1 MGKKGKR
8 ESESEVYKKR
18 KETGCCSVLG
28 ITLGS
33 ADKGTVQHHLLI
45 LVAACILMKFVVV
58 FFTTAIFHSFIDY
71 FDIGTYFNHT
81 LPLLQGQIPYLDYQI
96 EYPVL
101 ALLPI
106 LIALIP
112 AILTNNVLLF
122 ILSFQFLMLL
132 CDIVTT
138 VCVYL
143 IALKIWDE
151 KRAFLSAG
159 LYVTSFSASY
169 FVITKYDAFPTCLLM
184 LALLFT
190 LYGMKMKGYL
200 CSGLGFFAKIYPAVA
215 IPFFVLHNS
224 KNTSLKEEIISAL
237 KIIIP
242 LCAILFIPF
251 ILLRPDVIKT
261 YLFTTGSSA
270 AVYANTLT
278 YAVYAYIVDIGHLG
292 ITIEACSIVMY
303 FIMGIIGIALLWSAY
318 RDPEK
323 RPVTLIKLIAC
334 TLITAVLF
342 TKFHSP
348 QYIVWYTPL
357 LALLAADDLITI
369 ILFYFYQALAYIEF
383 PLMFGSFYTNLEYTA
398 PAGSATWYGTLFF
411 FTAEFSVFILLTL
424 LVLRPQYGYM
434 EAGKN
439 ILGIQKTNK

>member
-1 MGKKGKR
+1 MGKKGR
-8 ESESEVYKKR
+8 RASESEVYKKR
-18 KETGCCSVLG
+18 EGTGSCSVFG
-28 ITLGS
+28 ITLDS
-33 ADKGTVQHHLLI
+33 ADRGTIQRHLLI
-45 LVAACILMKFVVV
+45 LVAACILMKFVIV
-58 FFTTAIFHSFIDY
+58 FLTTAVFHSFIDY

-81 LPLLQGQIPYLDYQI
+81 LPLLQGQIPYIDYQI

-106 LIALIP
+106 LIALVP
-112 AILTNNVLLF
+112 ALLTNNVLLF
-122 ILSFQFLMLL
+122 VLSFQFLMLL

-159 LYVTSFSASY
+159 LYVTSFSAAY

-190 LYGMKMKGYL
+190 LYGMKMNGYL

-242 LCAILFIPF
+242 LCAVLFIPF
-251 ILLRPDVIKT
+251 ILFRPEVIKT

-270 AVYANTLT
+270 GVYANTLT
-278 YAVYAYIVDIGHLG
+278 YTVYGYLVGIGHLG
-292 ITIEACSIVMY
+292 ITIDACSVVMY
-303 FIMGIIGIALLWSAY
+303 LIMGIIGIVLFWSAY

-369 ILFYFYQALAYIEF
+369 ILFYVYQALAYIEF

-398 PAGSATWYGTLFF
+398 LVGSATWYGTLFF
-411 FTAEFSVFILLTL
+411 FTAEFAVFILLTL
-424 LVLRPQYGYM
+424 LVLRPKYGYL

-439 ILGIQKTNK
+439 ILGMQKTNE

>member
-1 MGKKGKR
+1 MGKKNKR
-8 ESESEVYKKR
+8 ASESEVYEQR
-18 KETGCCSVLG
+18 KETESGSILG
-28 ITLGS
+28 ITLGT
-33 ADKGTVQHHLLI
+33 ANQWTVQRHLLL
-45 LVAACILMKFVVV
+45 LVVTCILMKFVVM
-58 FFTTAIFHSFIDY
+58 FFTTAVFHSFIDY

-81 LPLLQGQIPYLDYQI
+81 VPLLQGQIPYIDYQI

-106 LIALIP
+106 LIALVP
-112 AILTNNVLLF
+112 ALMTNNVMLF

-159 LYVTSFSASY
+159 LYVTSFSTAY

-200 CSGLGFFAKIYPAVA
+200 FSGLGFFAKIYPAVA
-215 IPFFVLHNS
+215 LPFFVLHNS
-224 KNTSLKEEIISAL
+224 KNTPLKEEIINAL
-237 KIIIP
+237 KIIVP
-242 LCAILFIPF
+242 LFAVLFIPF
-251 ILLRPDVIKT
+251 ILLRPEAIKT

-278 YAVYAYIVDIGHLG
+278 YAVYAYFVDIGHLG
-292 ITIEACSIVMY
+292 ITMEVCSFVMY
-303 FIMGIIGIALLWSAY
+303 LIMGTIGIVLFWSAY

-334 TLITAVLF
+334 VLITAVLF

-357 LALLAADDLITI
+357 LAILAADEIITI
-369 ILFYFYQALAYIEF
+369 VLFYLYQALAYIEF

-411 FTAEFSVFILLTL
+411 FTAEFAVLILLTL
-424 LVLRPQYGYM
+424 LVIRPKCGYM

-439 ILGIQKTNK
+439 ILGMQKTNE